1 MRHDS
6 VRNYLHDKAALVY
19 HGVEKEAKL
28 KPVEEQSRNPG
39 AILTEGARSDVRIMS
54 FSRDFQN
61 THLDIKVINA
71 QAETHLTNNP
81 KEAMCKAE
89 EGKERAYK
97 ERIERVE
104 NGEFIPILFTSRG
117 ARSRK
122 MSRAITKIAT
132 KIAAKRDQEKGMV
145 ANGITTELSFL
156 FLKMELACIRGNR
169 RRRATNIASE

>member
-19 HGVEKEAKL
+19 HDVEKEAKL
-28 KPVEEQSRNPG
+28 KPVEEQSLNPG

-54 FSRDFQN
+54 FSRDFQD

-71 QAETHLTNNP
+71 QAETHLANNP

-122 MSRAITKIAT
+122 TSRAITKIA
-132 KIAAKRDQEKGMV
+132 AKRGQEKGMV